1 MTRLELAKAKM
12 TIALREFV
20 IRERQY
26 NTARRGLIKVMKTIA
41 KLEIQIEKH
50 KLARTQ

>member
-1 MTRLELAKAKM
+1 MTRHELAKAKLKV
-12 TIALREFV
+12 ALRELV

-26 NTARRGLIKVMKTIA
+26 NAAKRGLIKVMKTIA

-50 KLARTQ
+50 NLART